1 MIGVAFLALVL
12 NGAIAFH
19 LKRGTH
25 DLNTRSAYIHMLGD
39 ALAAIGVILAGIV
52 ILFTGA
58 VWVDQLV
65 SVVIG
70 IFILWTSWSVIRES
84 VDVLLE
90 SAPAHLDMKL
100 VEDTVKGVAGVI
112 TIHDLHVWTIS
123 SNMLACSCHV
133 VVSKHT
139 VEEGQQVIK
148 NIVKELE
155 TRFHIGHTTIQIE
168 IEGCDPNDMYCS
180 IGRGGH

>member
-1 MIGVAFLALVL
+1 
-12 NGAIAFH
+12 
-19 LKRGTH
+19 
-25 DLNTRSAYIHMLGD
+25 
-39 ALAAIGVILAGIV
+39 
-52 ILFTGA
+52 